1 MELTKGNFYVVT
13 KGLKAGD
20 KVVLEG
26 FQSLKDGAEI
36 KPEEKSAD
44 SVYAELTQK

>member
-1 MELTKGNFYVVT
+1 MENAKGNFYVVT

-20 KVVLEG
+20 KIVLEG

-44 SVYAELTQK
+44 SVFADLKK